1 MKEPKKRFPPGLDY
15 AIAHDT
21 TPFVRESIADLSR
34 TLLIAIGLVA
44 LVVLVFLQSWRAS
57 LVPIL
62 AIPVSLIGSFAAMWV
77 AGFSLNMLTL
87 FGLVLAIGI
96 VVDDAIVVVENVE
109 RWIEEGHSPASGV
122 PRDGRG
128 NAGGYRNRLRPLR
141 SVRSRRLHSA
151 VSPGAFI
158 GNSRLTIAF
167 STLLSAFNSLTLSPA
182 LSALLLKPQR
192 SQATGLPRR
201 SIRCSDDSSAFN
213 RGFEITNR
221 WYISAL
227 HQVVRH
233 AVGLVVYVG
242 LP

>member
-1 MKEPKKRFPPGLDY
+1 LDY

-21 TPFVRESIADLSR
+21 TPFVRESIADLSH

-109 RWIEEGHSPASGV
+109 RWDPGGSQSARRGIS
-122 PRDGRG
+122 RDGRG
-128 NAGGYRNRLRPLR
+128 YARSYRNCFRPLG
-141 SVRSRRLHSA
+141 SVRSGRLHS
-151 VSPGAFI
+151 
-158 GNSRLTIAF
+158 
-167 STLLSAFNSLTLSPA
+167 
-182 LSALLLKPQR
+182 
-192 SQATGLPRR
+192 
-201 SIRCSDDSSAFN
+201 
-213 RGFEITNR
+213 
-221 WYISAL
+221 
-227 HQVVRH
+227 
-233 AVGLVVYVG
+233 
-242 LP
+242 